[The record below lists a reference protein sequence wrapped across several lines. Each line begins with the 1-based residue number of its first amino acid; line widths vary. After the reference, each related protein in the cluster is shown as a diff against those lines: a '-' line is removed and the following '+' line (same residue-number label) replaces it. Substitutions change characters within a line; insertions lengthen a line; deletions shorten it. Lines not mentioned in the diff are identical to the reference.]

1 MFYIPALLL
10 TLVLILFII
19 AHLRLLALRN
29 KDKALRLQESEA
41 VDYRLSDE
49 AIERF
54 CELIRI
60 PSISHADESEDD
72 RAAFSAVQQYLER
85 SFPAFAA
92 LVEIEKPSPYGLIAC
107 WRGEDESLA
116 PGLLLAHYDVVP
128 APPEGWSS
136 PPFAAELRDDAV
148 WGRGALDDKNSLFG
162 ILQAAEELAAAGFR
176 PRRTLYFAFGGD
188 EESAGTKGA
197 GSMAAEFASRGV
209 RFAFV
214 IDEGSIIARNMLPG
228 FAGGIG
234 LIGIEEKGF
243 ASVRLKT
250 EGASGHASRPSS
262 DAATHR
268 LVRALNRIS
277 RRRLP
282 ASITPGLKGFLE
294 AMAPAVGYPL
304 GLLFANL
311 WLFSPLVKR
320 AFAGN
325 PQTDSLIRT
334 TLAITILNS
343 GYKDNVLPAEAE
355 AVCNLRLLPGENLEG
370 VIERLRRRVNDPEV
384 CIEALNPAECF
395 DPVPSSPPDTE
406 AYRAIILAIRKSF
419 PGVRTA
425 PFLANVTTD
434 SKHYAPLS
442 DAVYRFVPM
451 DLNSDEL
458 GTIHGV
464 DEHITLANLS
474 AGIHFYRELIRRL

>member
-1 MFYIPALLL
+1 MFYIPA
-10 TLVLILFII
+10 V
-19 AHLRLLALRN
+19 LLAPVLMLFLMANIRLYSLRRRE
-29 KDKALRLQESEA
+29 K
-41 VDYRLSDE
+41 RLSRRESGE
-49 AIERF
+49 AGYSLSAESLDRF
-54 CELIRI
+54 RALIRI
-60 PSISHADESEDD
+60 PSVSHADETRDD
-72 RAAFSAVQQYLER
+72 RSALTAVQEYLEE
-85 SFPAFAA
+85 SFPAFIAA
-92 LVEIEKPSPYGLIAC
+92 AEVERLSPYGWVAR
-107 WRGEDESLA
+107 WRGEDESLQ

-136 PPFAAELRDDAV
+136 PPFAAELRDEAV
-148 WGRGALDDKNSLFG
+148 WGRGTLDDKNSLFG
-162 ILQAAEELAAAGFR
+162 IMQAAEELAAAGFR
-176 PRRTLYFAFGGD
+176 PRRSLYFAFGGD
-188 EESAGTKGA
+188 EESAGSKGA
-197 GSMAAEFASRGV
+197 GSLAAEFARRGI
-209 RFAFV
+209 RFAYA

-228 FAGGIG
+228 FSGGIG

-250 EGASGHASRPSS
+250 EGASGHASRPAA

-268 LVRALNRIS
+268 LVRALDRIS
-277 RRRLP
+277 RKRLP

-294 AMAPAVGYPL
+294 AMAPAAAYPL

-311 WLFSPLVKR
+311 WLFAPLVKL

-334 TLAITILNS
+334 TAAITILKS

-355 AVCNLRLLPGENLEG
+355 AVLNLRLLPGETVPG
-370 VIERLRRRVNDPEV
+370 VIAKLRRRVKDPGV
-384 CIEALNPAECF
+384 RIEAVNPAECF
-395 DPVPSSPPDTE
+395 DPVSASSTDTD
-406 AYRAIILAIRKSF
+406 AWRAMIAALSISF

-451 DLNSDEL
+451 DLDAAEL

-464 DEHITLANLS
+464 DEHITYANLS